1 MGEDL
6 SYLLEPQNPD
16 QRCGFVAI
24 VGRPNMGKSTLMN
37 HILGQKLSITS
48 KKPQT
53 TRHQIM
59 GIKTEGDLQ
68 VIYVDTPGLHKDDGK
83 KALNRYMNKAASD
96 ALRDVDLVVFMVD
109 RTAWTEEDQLV
120 LEKLEH
126 ARCPVILVVTLP
138 ITEFY
143 NSEDCQRNEEKIA
156 KKRQNLMREI
166 SLNKGELFEVVDV
179 EVMPESLP
187 AVMSTL
193 INSNCNEFTRSLV
206 VDCGGTTLDMGI
218 VVGEFDDVSAIYG
231 NNEIGVSM
239 VTDAARKALA
249 SADSDSSYLVA
260 NELIKRRNDLEFVKD
275 VVNDES
281 KLDSILDKIDIKI
294 EELGNAVAYEAKKFA
309 KNPNRVYLVGGGA
322 PLVYPAI
329 MSAYE
334 TLGER
339 VVLIKDAQSALA
351 RELCLYNTEE
361 EDIHIERETLIEVE
375 DE

>member
-1 MGEDL
+1 M
-6 SYLLEPQNPD
+6 
-16 QRCGFVAI
+16 
-24 VGRPNMGKSTLMN
+24 
-37 HILGQKLSITS
+37 
-48 KKPQT
+48 
-53 TRHQIM
+53 
-59 GIKTEGDLQ
+59 
-68 VIYVDTPGLHKDDGK
+68 
-83 KALNRYMNKAASD
+83 
-96 ALRDVDLVVFMVD
+96 
-109 RTAWTEEDQLV
+109 
-120 LEKLEH
+120 
-126 ARCPVILVVTLP
+126 
-138 ITEFY
+138 
-143 NSEDCQRNEEKIA
+143 
-156 KKRQNLMREI
+156 
-166 SLNKGELFEVVDV
+166 FEVVDV

-231 NNEIGVSM
+231 NNEIGVCM

-260 NELIKRRNDLEFVKD
+260 NELIKRRNDLEFVKE

-329 MSAYE
+329 MAAYE